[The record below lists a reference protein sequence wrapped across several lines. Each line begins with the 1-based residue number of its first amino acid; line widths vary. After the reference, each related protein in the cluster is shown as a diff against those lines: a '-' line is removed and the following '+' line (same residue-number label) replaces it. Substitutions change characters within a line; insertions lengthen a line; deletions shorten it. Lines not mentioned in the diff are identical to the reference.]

1 MVVSECVY
9 VLSAWGVG
17 GGGQTRKGKTRYK
30 RRRPSESQFVL
41 ESIYYDSW
49 VCVMKWKEIENT

>member
-17 GGGQTRKGKTRYK
+17 GGRGGNKLGKEKQDIKEDDPAKLSLFLRAYITT
-30 RRRPSESQFVL
+30 VG
-41 ESIYYDSW
+41 
-49 VCVMKWKEIENT
+49 CV

>member
-17 GGGQTRKGKTRYK
+17 GGDKLGKEKQDIKEDDPANLSLFLRAYITT
-30 RRRPSESQFVL
+30 VG
-41 ESIYYDSW
+41 
-49 VCVMKWKEIENT
+49 CV